1 MAIDILSLKPTT
13 ISRDLKGKFVC
24 IYSLPKVGKTSMAC
38 QFPKNLLLGFE
49 HGWNAIAGAKAVDIT
64 KWADFKQILRQLEQ
78 PAARE
83 MYDTITIDT
92 VGLAWQMCEDFVCAQ
107 NGVQKISDIP
117 WGGGYTACKKEFV
130 KGWSIMTSKMSK
142 KEFENS
148 LRKITQLGYGLVVIA
163 HVERRIEK
171 RADDSEVE
179 ILGPAIPKRAYE
191 IVNQLVDIIGYI
203 DITWDEEGNSERW
216 LYTRKTPTVMAGSR
230 FKYLEPKIKFGY
242 NELVNAIS
250 DAIDKAEK
258 LDGATVV
265 DKTERIIEEALDYNA
280 IRAEASALWKQ
291 LVGEGENAN
300 AEMAKTILKK
310 VEMIFGRT
318 MKLSEITEDQ
328 VDLFNLVVIEMRD
341 LAKAS

>member
-49 HGWNAIAGAKAVDIT
+49 HGWNAIAGAMAVDIT
-64 KWADFKQILRQLEQ
+64 KWADYKQVLRQLEQ

-117 WGGGYTACKKEFV
+117 WGGGYTACKKEF
-130 KGWSIMTSKMSK
+130 
-142 KEFENS
+142 ENC
-148 LRKITQLGYGLVVIA
+148 LRKITQLGYGLVIIA

-216 LYTRKTPTVMAGSR
+216 LYTRKTPTIMAGSR

-265 DKTERIIEEALDYNA
+265 DKSERVIEEALDYNA

>member
-1 MAIDILSLKPTT
+1 MAIDILNIQPSV

-49 HGWNAIAGAKAVDIT
+49 HGWNAIGGVKAIDVT
-64 KWADFKQILRQLEQ
+64 KWTDFKLILRQLEK
-78 PAARE
+78 PEAKA

-92 VGLAWQMCEDFVCAQ
+92 IGIAWDACEQYICAQ
-107 NGVQKISDIP
+107 NGVQKIADIP
-117 WGGGYTACKKEFV
+117 WGGGYSACKKEFE
-130 KGWSIMTSKMSK
+130 SC
-142 KEFENS
+142 
-148 LRKITQLGYGLVVIA
+148 LRKITQLGYGLVIIA

-203 DITWDEEGNSERW
+203 DVSWDEEGNTERW

-230 FKYLEPKIKFGY
+230 FKYLAPKIKFGY
-242 NELVNAIS
+242 QELV
-250 DAIDKAEK
+250 DAIAEAIEK
-258 LDGATVV
+258 SEKIDGAKVV
-265 DKTERIIEEALDYNA
+265 DKQENIIEKTLSFNEVRNEAMELWNKLIELDP
-280 IRAEASALWKQ
+280 
-291 LVGEGENAN
+291 ENS
-300 AEMAKTILKK
+300 KIILKK
-310 VEMIFGRT
+310 VEMVFGRT

-328 VDLFNLVVIEMRD
+328 VDLFNLVVLDMRD
-341 LAKAS
+341 LLKEQTN

>member
-1 MAIDILSLKPTT
+1 MAIDILNIQPSV

-49 HGWNAIAGAKAVDIT
+49 HGWNAIGGVKAIDVT
-64 KWADFKQILRQLEQ
+64 KWADFKLILRQLEK
-78 PAARE
+78 PEAKA

-92 VGLAWQMCEDFVCAQ
+92 IGIAWDACEQYICAQ

-117 WGGGYTACKKEFV
+117 WGGGYSACKKEFE
-130 KGWSIMTSKMSK
+130 SC
-142 KEFENS
+142 
-148 LRKITQLGYGLVVIA
+148 LRKITQLGYGLVIIA

-203 DITWDEEGNSERW
+203 DVSWDEEGNTERW

-230 FKYLEPKIKFGY
+230 FKYLAPKIKFGY
-242 NELVNAIS
+242 QELV
-250 DAIDKAEK
+250 DAIAEAIEK
-258 LDGATVV
+258 SEKIDGAKVV
-265 DKTERIIEEALDYNA
+265 DKQENIIEETLSFNEVRNEAMELWNKLIELDP
-280 IRAEASALWKQ
+280 
-291 LVGEGENAN
+291 ENS
-300 AEMAKTILKK
+300 KIILKK
-310 VEMIFGRT
+310 VEMVFGRV

-328 VDLFNLVVIEMRD
+328 VDLFNLVVLDMRD
-341 LAKAS
+341 LLKEQMN

>member
-1 MAIDILSLKPTT
+1 MAIDILNIQPSV

-49 HGWNAIAGAKAVDIT
+49 HGWNAIGGVKAIDVT
-64 KWADFKQILRQLEQ
+64 KWADFKLILRQLEK
-78 PAARE
+78 PEAKD

-92 VGLAWQMCEDFVCAQ
+92 IGIAWDACEQYICAQ
-107 NGVQKISDIP
+107 NGVQKISDIA
-117 WGGGYTACKKEFV
+117 WGGGYSACKKEFE
-130 KGWSIMTSKMSK
+130 SC
-142 KEFENS
+142 
-148 LRKITQLGYGLVVIA
+148 LRKITQLGYGLVIIA

-203 DITWDEEGNSERW
+203 DVSWDEEGNTERW

-230 FKYLEPKIKFGY
+230 FKYLAPKIKFGY
-242 NELVNAIS
+242 QELV
-250 DAIDKAEK
+250 DAIAEAIEK
-258 LDGATVV
+258 SEKIDGAKVV
-265 DKTERIIEEALDYNA
+265 DKQENIIEETLSFNEVRNEAMELWNKLIELDP
-280 IRAEASALWKQ
+280 
-291 LVGEGENAN
+291 ENS
-300 AEMAKTILKK
+300 KIILKK
-310 VEMIFGRT
+310 VEMVFGRV

-328 VDLFNLVVIEMRD
+328 VDLFNLVVLDMRD
-341 LAKAS
+341 LLKEQTN